1 MSSASSACA
10 ASSATLNIVDLIE
23 KNPIT
28 KLSQTYNNFLLEK
41 IQENF
46 NSFEQQLFVSSF
58 YCYLNYD
65 KTTDFVVDLDDV
77 WKWLGFAQKINVR
90 TLLEKN
96 FKLDVDYTVTIPEFK
111 KSEQED
117 QQSGGSDE
125 EQPLETTLPSK
136 PKNGGQNKQI
146 IKLTI
151 RCFKLLCLKA
161 QTKKAGEIHE
171 YYMKMEETLHQVL
184 DFQTC
189 QLRAQ
194 LEQSSAQL
202 EQTNAQLNQATIT
215 LNQATITLTQ
225 EKKRAIEETLISQ
238 FPVNTECIYFGT
250 IDNTNADNEKLI
262 KFGHTN
268 NLATRV
274 SDHHK
279 KYTNF
284 ILAGAFK
291 VCNKVQTEN
300 NIKAHPKI
308 KRQIRTIE
316 VAGKNKTEIIAY
328 DSTNFTIARLTKHI
342 QDIIHSTM
350 YNVENFNRLI
360 QRNQELEAENAKLV
374 SDLESKNKAI
384 HDLTLANNELRE
396 KTAQQSQVIEV
407 AAKDNASPFAHA
419 LIPEDEVNQRFNE
432 FVTKCCIV
440 RPDVDEESVNIEG
453 RFRLWSQTKP
463 AKDTFHALKQ
473 YMDVRFK
480 QVRLRGA
487 HCYQGVKLNTIEYK
501 KVIANDAENPE
512 QFNVETF
519 LFQTCKFSD
528 SGKILNS
535 VLLKE
540 YQQWK
545 LNVGK
550 TLTENDMKNLKT
562 YLNASPNT
570 LKSCVWSDGTSN
582 EGYYGISLRQSY
594 TELKHSIIQEQG
606 ANPIIGVQL
615 STTGKKVEK
624 RLVSSNQVLK
634 TWNTIAKASESE
646 GFSTAKMSRSV
657 KDKTVFKDYYYC
669 VAQSV

>member
-1 MSSASSACA
+1 MSSASSASA
-10 ASSATLNIVDLIE
+10 ASSATLNIVELIE

-28 KLSQTYNNFLLEK
+28 RLSQQYNNLLIAK
-41 IQENF
+41 LQENF
-46 NSFEQQLFVSSF
+46 STFEQQLFVASF

-65 KTTDFVVDLDDV
+65 KNTDFVVDLDHV
-77 WKWLGFAQKINVR
+77 WKWLGFSQKAHVKPMV
-90 TLLEKN
+90 EAN
-96 FKLDVDYTVTIPEFK
+96 FKLDVDYKIVTS
-111 KSEQED
+111 SETDED
-117 QQSGGSDE
+117 QLPHSPNKSGSD
-125 EQPLETTLPSK
+125 K
-136 PKNGGQNKQI
+136 PKKHGGHNKQT

-171 YYMKMEETLHQVL
+171 YYMKMEETLHQIL
-184 DFQTC
+184 DTETSE
-189 QLRAQ
+189 LRAQ
-194 LEQSSAQL
+194 LEQ
-202 EQTNAQLNQATIT
+202 ATTT

-225 EKKRAIEETLISQ
+225 EKKRAVEKTLISQ
-238 FPVNTECIYFGT
+238 FPVNTQTIYFGT

-262 KFGHTN
+262 KFGQTN
-268 NLATRV
+268 DLATRV
-274 SDHHK
+274 ADHHK

-284 ILAGAFK
+284 ILAAAFR
-291 VCNKVQTEN
+291 VTNRSEIEN
-300 NIKAHPKI
+300 HIKSHPKI
-308 KRQIRTIE
+308 KRQLRMIE

-342 QDIIHSTM
+342 EDIIHATM

-360 QRNQELEAENAKLV
+360 QRNQELEAENAKLA
-374 SDLESKNKAI
+374 SDLESKKKAI
-384 HDLTLANNELRE
+384 HELTLANNELKE

-407 AAKDNASPFAHA
+407 AAKDNASPFAHV
-419 LIPEDEVNQRFNE
+419 LIPGDELNQRFNE

-463 AKDTFHALKQ
+463 AKDTFHALKH

-480 QVRLRGA
+480 QVRLHGV

-501 KVIANDAENPE
+501 KVIATEAENPA
-512 QFNVETF
+512 QFSVETF
-519 LFQTCKFSD
+519 IFQCCQFSD
-528 SGKILNS
+528 RGKILNS
-535 VLLKE
+535 TLLKE

-545 LNVGK
+545 ISVGQ
-550 TLTENDMKNLKT
+550 TPSENDMKNLKT
-562 YLNASPNT
+562 YLNASKNA
-570 LKSCVWSDGTSN
+570 LKSTIWSENTSN
-582 EGYYGISLRQSY
+582 EGYYGLCLRQNY
-594 TELKHSIIQEQG
+594 TELKQSIIQEQG

-624 RLVSSNQVLK
+624 RLVGSNQVLK

-657 KDKTVFKDYYYC
+657 KDKTVFQDYYYC
-669 VAQSV
+669 TAQSV

>member
-10 ASSATLNIVDLIE
+10 ASSETLNIVELIE

-28 KLSQTYNNFLLEK
+28 RLSQKYNNLLLAK
-41 IQENF
+41 LQETF
-46 NSFEQQLFVSSF
+46 NTFEQQLFVASF

-65 KTTDFVVDLDDV
+65 KNTDFVVDLDNV
-77 WKWLGFAQKINVR
+77 WKWLGFTQKVTAKTMIE
-90 TLLEKN
+90 TN
-96 FKLDVDYTVTIPEFK
+96 FKVDVDYKIVA
-111 KSEQED
+111 SNDSDED
-117 QQSGGSDE
+117 QPPHSPDKSGSD
-125 EQPLETTLPSK
+125 K
-136 PKNGGQNKQI
+136 PKKHGGHNKQT

-161 QTKKAGEIHE
+161 QTKKAGEIHD
-171 YYMKMEETLHQVL
+171 YYLRLEETLHQIL
-184 DFQTC
+184 DTETSE
-189 QLRAQ
+189 LRAQ

-225 EKKRAIEETLISQ
+225 EKKRAIQKTLISQ

-274 SDHHK
+274 ADHHK

-284 ILAGAFK
+284 ILAAAFR
-291 VCNKVQTEN
+291 VHNKVEIEN
-300 NIKAHPKI
+300 YIKDHPKI
-308 KRQIRTIE
+308 KRQLRTIE

-328 DSTNFTIARLTKHI
+328 DSTNFTIERLTKHI
-342 QDIIHSTM
+342 EGIIYARM

-374 SDLESKNKAI
+374 SDLEQKNKAI

-396 KTAQQSQVIEV
+396 KTAQQSQALQVV
-407 AAKDNASPFAHA
+407 ATENESPF
-419 LIPEDEVNQRFNE
+419 NQHILLPDNELTQKFDE
-432 FVTKCCIV
+432 FVATCCIV
-440 RPDVDEESVNIEG
+440 RPDVEEESVNLEG
-453 RFRLWSQTKP
+453 RFRLWSHTKP
-463 AKDTFHALKQ
+463 AKETFHALKH
-473 YMDVRFK
+473 YMDVKFK
-480 QVRLRGA
+480 PKRIDSIHG
-487 HCYQGVKLNTIEYK
+487 YQGIKLKTVEYK
-501 KVIANDAENPE
+501 KVIATEAENPA
-512 QFNVETF
+512 QFSVETF
-519 LFQTCKFSD
+519 IFQCCKFSD
-528 SGKILNS
+528 RGKILNS
-535 VLLKE
+535 TLLKE

-545 LNVGK
+545 ISVGQ
-550 TLTENDMKNLKT
+550 TPGETDLKNLKT
-562 YLNASPNT
+562 YLNACPNA
-570 LKSCVWSDGTSN
+570 LKSTIWFEITSN
-582 EGYYGISLRQSY
+582 EGYYGLGLRQSY
-594 TELKHSIIQEQG
+594 SELKQAVIQEQG

-624 RLVSSNQVLK
+624 RLVGTNQVLK
-634 TWNTIAKASESE
+634 TWNTIAKASTDE

-669 VAQSV
+669 VAESV

>member
-1 MSSASSACA
+1 MSSASSTSA
-10 ASSATLNIVDLIE
+10 ASAATLNIVELIE

-46 NSFEQQLFVSSF
+46 STFEQQLFVSSF

-65 KTTDFVVDLDDV
+65 KNTDFIVDLDNV
-77 WKWLGFAQKINVR
+77 WKWLGFTQKITAR
-90 TLLEKN
+90 MMIESN
-96 FKLDVDYTVTIPEFK
+96 FKLNVDYTVSIPEFK
-111 KSEQED
+111 KSEQKE

-125 EQPLETTLPSK
+125 EQPSESTVPAK
-136 PKNGGQNKQI
+136 PKNGGQNKQT

-151 RCFKLLCLKA
+151 RCFKLLCMKA
-161 QTKKAGEIHE
+161 QTKKAGEIHD
-171 YYMKMEETLHQVL
+171 YYLRLEEIILMTV
-184 DFQTC
+184 DEQTN

-194 LEQSSAQL
+194 LEQKN
-202 EQTNAQLNQATIT
+202 EVIIT
-215 LNQATITLTQ
+215 LNQTTITLTQ
-225 EKKRAIEETLISQ
+225 EKKRAIEKTLISQ

-274 SDHHK
+274 ADHHK

-284 ILAGAFK
+284 ILAAAFR
-291 VCNKVQTEN
+291 VHNKVEIEN
-300 NIKAHPKI
+300 YIKDHPKI
-308 KRQIRTIE
+308 KRQLRTIE

-328 DSTNFTIARLTKHI
+328 DNTNFTIDRLTKHI
-342 QDIIHSTM
+342 EGIIQSRM

-374 SDLESKNKAI
+374 SDLEAKTKAI

-396 KTAQQSQVIEV
+396 KTAQQTQALQVV
-407 AAKDNASPFAHA
+407 ATENESPFNQHI
-419 LIPEDEVNQRFNE
+419 LLPDDEMTQKFDE
-432 FVTKCCIV
+432 FVATCCIV
-440 RPDVDEESVNIEG
+440 RPDVEEESVNLEG
-453 RFRLWSQTKP
+453 RFRLWSHTKP
-463 AKDTFHALKQ
+463 TKETFHALKH
-473 YMDVRFK
+473 YMDVKFK
-480 QVRLRGA
+480 PKRIERIHG
-487 HCYQGVKLNTIEYK
+487 YQGIKLKTVEYK
-501 KVIANDAENPE
+501 KVIATDAENPA
-512 QFNVETF
+512 QFSVETF
-519 LFQTCKFSD
+519 IFQCCQFSD
-528 SGKILNS
+528 RGKILNS
-535 VLLKE
+535 TLLKE

-545 LNVGK
+545 ISVGQ
-550 TLTENDMKNLKT
+550 TPSENDMKNLKT
-562 YLNASPNT
+562 YLNACPNA
-570 LKSCVWSDGTSN
+570 LKSTIWFETTAN
-582 EGYYGISLRQSY
+582 EGYYGVSLRENYYSMTQAV
-594 TELKHSIIQEQG
+594 IQGQ

-634 TWNTIAKASESE
+634 TWNTIAKAATDE

-669 VAQSV
+669 VAESV

>member
-1 MSSASSACA
+1 MSSASA
-10 ASSATLNIVDLIE
+10 ATLNIVELIE

-28 KLSQTYNNFLLEK
+28 KLSQKYNNILLAK
-41 IQENF
+41 LQENF
-46 NSFEQQLFVSSF
+46 NTFEQQLFVASF

-65 KTTDFVVDLDDV
+65 KNMEFVVDLDDV
-77 WKWLGFAQKINVR
+77 WKWLEFSQKFNAIR
-90 TLLEKN
+90 ILEAN
-96 FKLDVDYTVTIPEFK
+96 FKLDVDYKNITAST
-111 KSEQED
+111 SD
-117 QQSGGSDE
+117 SDE
-125 EQPLETTLPSK
+125 EHSTNQDK
-136 PKNGGQNKQI
+136 QKKHGGHNKQT

-171 YYMKMEETLHQVL
+171 YYMKMEETLHQIL
-184 DFQTC
+184 DTETSE
-189 QLRAQ
+189 LRAQ
-194 LEQSSAQL
+194 LEQNNEVIS
-202 EQTNAQLNQATIT
+202 T
-215 LNQATITLTQ
+215 LNQATITLTE
-225 EKKRAIEETLISQ
+225 EKKRAVEKTLISQ
-238 FPVNTECIYFGT
+238 FALNTECIYFGT

-268 NLATRV
+268 DLAARV
-274 SDHHK
+274 ADHHK

-284 ILAGAFK
+284 ILAGAFR
-291 VCNKVQTEN
+291 VANKVQIEN
-300 NIKAHPKI
+300 NIKSHPKI

-328 DSTNFTIARLTKHI
+328 DNTNFTIARLTKHI

-374 SDLESKNKAI
+374 SDLESKKKAI
-384 HDLTLANNELRE
+384 HELTLANNELKE

-419 LIPEDEVNQRFNE
+419 LIPGDELNQRFNE

-463 AKDTFHALKQ
+463 AKDTFHALKH

-480 QVRLRGA
+480 QVRLHGV

-501 KVIANDAENPE
+501 KVVATEAENPA
-512 QFNVETF
+512 QFSVETF
-519 LFQTCKFSD
+519 IFQCCQFSD
-528 SGKILNS
+528 RGKILNS
-535 VLLKE
+535 TLLKE

-545 LNVGK
+545 ISVGQ
-550 TLTENDMKNLKT
+550 TPSENDMKNLKT
-562 YLNASPNT
+562 YLNACKNT
-570 LKSCVWSDGTSN
+570 LKATIWSENNSN
-582 EGYYGISLRQSY
+582 EGYYGLGLRQSY
-594 TELKHSIIQEQG
+594 TELKQSIIQEQG
-606 ANPIIGVQL
+606 ANVIIGVQL

-624 RLVSSNQVLK
+624 RLVGSNQVLK

-657 KDKTVFKDYYYC
+657 KDKTVFNDYYYC

>member
-1 MSSASSACA
+1 MSSASSASA
-10 ASSATLNIVDLIE
+10 ASSATLNIVELIE

-28 KLSQTYNNFLLEK
+28 RLSQQYNNLLIAK
-41 IQENF
+41 LQENF
-46 NSFEQQLFVSSF
+46 STFEQQLFVASF

-65 KTTDFVVDLDDV
+65 KNTDFVVDLDHV
-77 WKWLGFAQKINVR
+77 WKWLGFSQKAHVKPMV
-90 TLLEKN
+90 EAN
-96 FKLDVDYTVTIPEFK
+96 FKLDVDYKIVTS
-111 KSEQED
+111 SETDED
-117 QQSGGSDE
+117 QLPHSPNKSGSD
-125 EQPLETTLPSK
+125 K
-136 PKNGGQNKQI
+136 PKKHGGHNKQT

-171 YYMKMEETLHQVL
+171 YYMKMEETLHQIL
-184 DFQTC
+184 DTETSE
-189 QLRAQ
+189 LRAQ
-194 LEQSSAQL
+194 LEQ
-202 EQTNAQLNQATIT
+202 ATTT

-225 EKKRAIEETLISQ
+225 EKKRAVEKTLISQ
-238 FPVNTECIYFGT
+238 FPLNTECIYFGT

-268 NLATRV
+268 DLAARV
-274 SDHHK
+274 ADHHK

-284 ILAGAFK
+284 ILAAAFR
-291 VCNKVQTEN
+291 VANKVQIEN
-300 NIKAHPKI
+300 NIKSHPKI

-342 QDIIHSTM
+342 EDIIHATM

-360 QRNQELEAENAKLV
+360 QRNQELEAENAKLA
-374 SDLESKNKAI
+374 SDLESKKKAI
-384 HDLTLANNELRE
+384 HDLTLANNELKE

-407 AAKDNASPFAHA
+407 AAKDNASPFAHV
-419 LIPEDEVNQRFNE
+419 LIPGDELNQRFNE

-463 AKDTFHALKQ
+463 AKDTFHALKH

-480 QVRLRGA
+480 QVRLHGV

-501 KVIANDAENPE
+501 KVVATEAENPA
-512 QFNVETF
+512 QFSVETF
-519 LFQTCKFSD
+519 IFQCCQFSD
-528 SGKILNS
+528 RGKILNS
-535 VLLKE
+535 TLLKE

-545 LNVGK
+545 ISVGQ
-550 TLTENDMKNLKT
+550 TPSENDMKNLKT
-562 YLNASPNT
+562 YLNASKNA
-570 LKSCVWSDGTSN
+570 LKATIWSENNSN
-582 EGYYGISLRQSY
+582 EGYYGLCLRQNY
-594 TELKHSIIQEQG
+594 TELKQSIIQEQG

-624 RLVSSNQVLK
+624 RLVGSNQVLK

-657 KDKTVFKDYYYC
+657 KDKTVFNDYYYC
-669 VAQSV
+669 VAV

>member
-1 MSSASSACA
+1 MSSSASSACA
-10 ASSATLNIVDLIE
+10 ASSATLNIVELIE

-46 NSFEQQLFVSSF
+46 STFEQQLFVSSF

-65 KTTDFVVDLDDV
+65 KNTDFVVDLDDV
-77 WKWLGFAQKINVR
+77 WKWLGFTQKAHIKPMI
-90 TLLEKN
+90 ESN
-96 FKLDVDYTVTIPEFK
+96 FKLNVDYTVSIPEFK
-111 KSEQED
+111 KSEQKD
-117 QQSGGSDE
+117 QPSGGSDE
-125 EQPLETTLPSK
+125 EQPSESTVPSK
-136 PKNGGQNKQI
+136 PKNGGQNKQT

-161 QTKKAGEIHE
+161 QTKKAGEIHD
-171 YYMKMEETLHQVL
+171 YYLRLEEIILMAVDKETSE
-184 DFQTC
+184 
-189 QLRAQ
+189 LRAQ
-194 LEQSSAQL
+194 LEQKNEVIS
-202 EQTNAQLNQATIT
+202 T

-225 EKKRAIEETLISQ
+225 EKKRAIQETLITQ

-274 SDHHK
+274 ADHHK

-284 ILAGAFK
+284 ILAGAFR
-291 VCNKVQTEN
+291 VHNKVEIEN
-300 NIKAHPKI
+300 HIKDHPKI

-342 QDIIHSTM
+342 EDIIHARM

-374 SDLESKNKAI
+374 TELESKKKAI

-419 LIPEDEVNQRFNE
+419 LIPENELNQRFHE

-463 AKDTFHALKQ
+463 AKDTFHALKH

-501 KVIANDAENPE
+501 KVIANEAENPE
-512 QFNVETF
+512 QFSVETF
-519 LFQTCKFSD
+519 IFQSCKFSD
-528 SGKILNS
+528 RGKILNA

-540 YQQWK
+540 YQKWK
-545 LNVGK
+545 LSVGQSPN
-550 TLTENDMKNLKT
+550 EMDIKNLKT
-562 YLNASPNT
+562 YLNACPNA
-570 LKSCVWSDGTSN
+570 LKGTVWSDQNSN
-582 EGYYGISLRQSY
+582 EGFYGLALRDDYYTMKQALI
-594 TELKHSIIQEQG
+594 KEQG

-624 RLVSSNQVLK
+624 RLVNSNQILK
-634 TWNTIAKASESE
+634 TWNTIAKAAESE

-657 KDKTVFKDYYYC
+657 KDKTVIQDYYYC
-669 VAQSV
+669 LA

>member
-1 MSSASSACA
+1 MSSASSASAA
-10 ASSATLNIVDLIE
+10 ASSATLNIVGLIE

-28 KLSQTYNNFLLEK
+28 RLSQSYNNILLEK

-46 NSFEQQLFVSSF
+46 NTFEQQLFVASF

-65 KTTDFVVDLDDV
+65 KNTDFVVDLDDI
-77 WKWLGFAQKINVR
+77 WRWLDFSQKFCAIR
-90 TLLEKN
+90 IIEAN
-96 FKLDVDYTVTIPEFK
+96 FKLNVDYKNITA
-111 KSEQED
+111 SSSD
-117 QQSGGSDE
+117 SDE
-125 EQPLETTLPSK
+125 EHSTNQDK
-136 PKNGGQNKQI
+136 PKKHGGHNKQT

-171 YYMKMEETLHQVL
+171 FYIKLEEIIHQTV
-184 DFQTC
+184 DEQTT
-189 QLRAQ
+189 QLRTQ
-194 LEQSSAQL
+194 LEQSTAQ
-202 EQTNAQLNQATIT
+202 

-225 EKKRAIEETLISQ
+225 EKKRAVEKTLISQ
-238 FPVNTECIYFGT
+238 FPLNTECIYFGT

-268 NLATRV
+268 DLAARV
-274 SDHHK
+274 ADHHK

-284 ILAGAFK
+284 ILAGAFR
-291 VCNKVQTEN
+291 VANKVQIEN

-308 KRQIRTIE
+308 KRQLRTIE

-342 QDIIHSTM
+342 EDIIHATM

-360 QRNQELEAENAKLV
+360 QRNQELEAENAKLA
-374 SDLESKNKAI
+374 SDLESKKKAI
-384 HDLTLANNELRE
+384 HDLTLANNELKE

-419 LIPEDEVNQRFNE
+419 LIPGDELNQRFNE

-463 AKDTFHALKQ
+463 AKDTFHALKH

-480 QVRLRGA
+480 QVRLHGV

-501 KVIANDAENPE
+501 KVIATEAENPA
-512 QFNVETF
+512 QFSVETF
-519 LFQTCKFSD
+519 IFQCCQFSD
-528 SGKILNS
+528 RGKILNS
-535 VLLKE
+535 TLMKE

-545 LNVGK
+545 ISVGQ
-550 TLTENDMKNLKT
+550 TPSENDMKNLKT
-562 YLNASPNT
+562 YLNACKNA
-570 LKSCVWSDGTSN
+570 LKSTIWSENTSN
-582 EGYYGISLRQSY
+582 EGYYGLCLRQSY
-594 TELKHSIIQEQG
+594 TELKQSIIQEQG
-606 ANPIIGVQL
+606 ANAIIGVQL

-624 RLVSSNQVLK
+624 RLVGSNQVLK

-657 KDKTVFKDYYYC
+657 KDKTVFNDYYYC

>member
-1 MSSASSACA
+1 MSSASSVCT
-10 ASSATLNIVDLIE
+10 ASSATLNIVELIE

-46 NSFEQQLFVSSF
+46 STFEQQLFVSSF

-77 WKWLGFAQKINVR
+77 WKWLGFASKFNAIRVI
-90 TLLEKN
+90 EPN
-96 FKLDVDYTVTIPEFK
+96 FKPNVDYTVSIPEFK
-111 KSEQED
+111 KSEQKD
-117 QQSGGSDE
+117 QPSGGSDE
-125 EQPLETTLPSK
+125 EQQSENTVPSK
-136 PKNGGQNKQI
+136 PKNGGQNKQT

-161 QTKKAGEIHE
+161 QTKKAGEIHD
-171 YYMKMEETLHQVL
+171 YYLRLEEIILMTV
-184 DFQTC
+184 DYQTA
-189 QLRAQ
+189 QLR
-194 LEQSSAQL
+194 AQL

-215 LNQATITLTQ
+215 LTQ
-225 EKKRAIEETLISQ
+225 EKKRAVEKTLITQ

-250 IDNTNADNEKLI
+250 IDNINADNEKLI

-274 SDHHK
+274 ADHHK

-284 ILAGAFK
+284 ILAAAFK
-291 VCNKVQTEN
+291 VHNKVEIEN
-300 NIKAHPKI
+300 HIKSHPKI
-308 KRQIRTIE
+308 KRQLRTIE

-328 DSTNFTIARLTKHI
+328 DSTNFTIDRLTKHI
-342 QDIIHSTM
+342 DGIIQSRM
-350 YNVENFNRLI
+350 YNVENFNRLLD
-360 QRNQELEAENAKLV
+360 RNRELEAENAKFV
-374 SDLESKNKAI
+374 TDLESKKKDI

-419 LIPEDEVNQRFNE
+419 LIPEDEVNQRFND

-463 AKDTFHALKQ
+463 TKDTFHALKH

-480 QVRLRGA
+480 QVRLHGA
-487 HCYQGVKLNTIEYK
+487 HCYKGVKLNTIEYK
-501 KVIANDAENPE
+501 KVIANETENPE

-562 YLNASPNT
+562 YLNASQNT

-594 TELKHSIIQEQG
+594 TELKQSIIQEQG

-615 STTGKKVEK
+615 STSGKKVEK
-624 RLVSSNQVLK
+624 RLVASNQVLK

-657 KDKTVFKDYYYC
+657 KDKTVFNDYYYC
-669 VAQSV
+669 VAV

>member
-1 MSSASSACA
+1 MSSAASSASSV
-10 ASSATLNIVDLIE
+10 STLNIVELID
-23 KNPIT
+23 KNPII
-28 KLSQTYNNFLLEK
+28 KLSQKYNNLLLAK
-41 IQENF
+41 LQENF
-46 NSFEQQLFVSSF
+46 STFEQQLFVASF

-65 KTTDFVVDLDDV
+65 KNTDFVVDLDHV
-77 WKWLGFAQKINVR
+77 WKWLGFSQKAHVKPMV
-90 TLLEKN
+90 ESN
-96 FKLDVDYTVTIPEFK
+96 FKLDVDYKIDTSSETDEHQLPHSPN
-111 KSEQED
+111 KSD
-117 QQSGGSDE
+117 SD
-125 EQPLETTLPSK
+125 K
-136 PKNGGQNKQI
+136 PKKHGGHNKQT

-171 YYMKMEETLHQVL
+171 YYMKMEETLHQIL
-184 DFQTC
+184 DTETSE
-189 QLRAQ
+189 LRAQ
-194 LEQSSAQL
+194 LEQKNEVIS
-202 EQTNAQLNQATIT
+202 T

-225 EKKRAIEETLISQ
+225 EKKRAVEKTLISQ
-238 FPVNTECIYFGT
+238 FSLNTECIYFGT

-268 NLATRV
+268 DLAARV
-274 SDHHK
+274 ADHHK

-284 ILAGAFK
+284 ILAGAFR
-291 VCNKVQTEN
+291 VANKVQIEN
-300 NIKAHPKI
+300 NIKSHPKI

-328 DSTNFTIARLTKHI
+328 DNTNFTIVRLTKHI
-342 QDIIHSTM
+342 EDIIHATM

-374 SDLESKNKAI
+374 SDLESKKKAI
-384 HDLTLANNELRE
+384 HDLTLANNELKE
-396 KTAQQSQVIEV
+396 KTAQQAKVIEV
-407 AAKDNASPFAHA
+407 AAKDNASVYQNV
-419 LIPEDEVNQRFNE
+419 LIPDDELNQRFNE

-463 AKDTFHALKQ
+463 TKETFHSLKN
-473 YMDVRFK
+473 YMDIRFK
-480 QVRLRGA
+480 QVRIRGS

-501 KVIANDAENPE
+501 KVIATEAENPA
-512 QFNVETF
+512 QFSVETF
-519 LFQTCKFSD
+519 IFECCNFSD

-545 LNVGK
+545 LSIGQCP
-550 TLTENDMKNLKT
+550 TENDMKNLKT
-562 YLNASPNT
+562 YLNACPNA
-570 LKSCVWSDGTSN
+570 LKATVWSENTSN
-582 EGYYGISLRQSY
+582 EGYYGVCLHKIY
-594 TELKHSIIQEQG
+594 YELKQSIIQEQG

-624 RLVSSNQVLK
+624 RLVGSNQLLK

-657 KDKTVFKDYYYC
+657 KDKTVFNDYYYC
-669 VAQSV
+669 VAHSV